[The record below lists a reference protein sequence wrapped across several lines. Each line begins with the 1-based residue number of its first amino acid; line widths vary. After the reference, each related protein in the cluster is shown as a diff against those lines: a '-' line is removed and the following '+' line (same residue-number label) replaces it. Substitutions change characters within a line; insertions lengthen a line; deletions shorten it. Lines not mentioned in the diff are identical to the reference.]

1 MAIKRNAIEL
11 VVVLIALLLGAIATG
26 NNPIDAPVSA
36 DEKCQAFEVVG
47 GNGTTQT
54 KTVTPPSVPF
64 VPFVPFVS
72 FSNNWNTDFAVPGGR
87 TFKRY
92 LVTIKPESN
101 VTYGIELNL
110 KYSNNTFD
118 QFYKQNTDIKAGET
132 LRISATPRSSSEPYQ
147 VNALIGGVEN
157 ASGTTYQLTVYG
169 CN

>member
-1 MAIKRNAIEL
+1 MAIKPNAIKF
-11 VVVLIALLLGAIATG
+11 VVVLIAGLLGAIAE
-26 NNPIDAPVSA
+26 APVNA
-36 DEKCQAFEVVG
+36 AEKCQAFEAVG

-101 VTYGIELNL
+101 VT
-110 KYSNNTFD
+110 
-118 QFYKQNTDIKAGET
+118 
-132 LRISATPRSSSEPYQ
+132 
-147 VNALIGGVEN
+147 
-157 ASGTTYQLTVYG
+157 
-169 CN
+169 

>member
-1 MAIKRNAIEL
+1 MPRKLNLTNL
-11 VVVLIALLLGAIATG
+11 VVVLMSLLLGAIA
-26 NNPIDAPVSA
+26 PVNLLSA
-36 DEKCQAFEVVG
+36 AEKCQAFEAVG

-87 TFKRY
+87 TFKQY

-101 VTYGIELNL
+101 VTYSIELNL

-118 QFYKQNTDIKAGET
+118 QFYKQTTDIKAGET
-132 LRISATPRSSSEPYQ
+132 LKISATPRSSSEPYQ

-157 ASGTTYQLTVYG
+157 ATGTTYQLTVYG